1 MTVLQHSLARI
12 RRTVTHDIWN
22 PDVLGNRSLRGRSFA
37 VLRVISMTFGGLVE
51 NALVSRAAALCFS
64 SMLGL
69 GPLVALIVLVSGV
82 LLGSRDDPDFAVNQ
96 LNRALV
102 FIAPHVRQFENVTQA
117 DNVPPPAADGAEAS
131 GAVAVNPDLVNLLN
145 NFIKG
150 SQSKALGVFGA
161 LALVF
166 IVIQLFTSIENAFN
180 NIWGVKRGRNW
191 MLRIVFYWAA
201 VTLGAVIAF
210 AALAMMSAATFVNI
224 IESIPLGTEIRKLI
238 VWAGPFTSGIMLIGI
253 LSVFYKFIPNT
264 TVNWWPAITG
274 AMTVVI
280 LLYLNN
286 LLAFIYLRQVVVNQS
301 LFGSLAFLPILMIGL
316 YIFWLFVLVGGQ
328 ITYAA
333 QNANYRS
340 SLMAWHDLNYASRQ
354 GLGLLVLTLIS
365 RRFRNCHKP
374 FNVQQISEMIK
385 IPTQI
390 LNACLSRLIQ
400 LDLVTPLPAD
410 DNKAPQGY
418 RYQPARPL
426 SRMTL
431 ATFKKRFDSL
441 GAGPDLDI
449 LDSLDPI
456 VRRFHELV
464 HHAVAEALGDET
476 LEALI
481 EKLPVE
487 SESGLAAPGSAPAS

>member
-1 MTVLQHSLARI
+1 M
-12 RRTVTHDIWN
+12 
-22 PDVLGNRSLRGRSFA
+22 
-37 VLRVISMTFGGLVE
+37 LRVISMTFSGAME
-51 NALVSRAAALCFS
+51 NALASRGAALCFS

-69 GPLVALIVLVSGV
+69 GPMVALVVLVSGV
-82 LLGSRDDPDFAVNQ
+82 MVGSRADPDFAVNQ

-102 FIAPHVRQFENVTQA
+102 FIAPHVRQFENVTHA
-117 DNVPPPAADGAEAS
+117 DDATPTAIDGAEAPAD
-131 GAVAVNPDLVNLLN
+131 AVVNPDLVNLLN

-180 NIWGVKRGRNW
+180 KIWGVKRGRNW

-210 AALAMMSAATFVNI
+210 TALATMSAATFVNL
-224 IESIPLGTEIRKLI
+224 IESLPLGTEIRKLI
-238 VWAGPFTSGIMLIGI
+238 VWAGPFISGVLLIGI

-264 TVNWWPAITG
+264 TVNWWPAVTG
-274 AMTVVI
+274 ATTVVI

-328 ITYAA
+328 ITYAV

-340 SLMAWHDLNYASRQ
+340 SSMAWHDLNYASRQ

-365 RRFRNCHKP
+365 RRFLNCRKP
-374 FNVQQISEMIK
+374 LNVQQISEMIK

-400 LDLVTPLPAD
+400 LDLITPLPAD
-410 DNKAPQGY
+410 DNKAAQGH

-431 ATFKKRFDSL
+431 STFKERFDHL
-441 GAGPDLDI
+441 GAGPDLDL

-456 VRRFHELV
+456 VRRFHERLQT
-464 HHAVAEALGDET
+464 AIGDALGNESLD
-476 LEALI
+476 ALI
-481 EKLPVE
+481 ESLPVE
-487 SESGLAAPGSAPAS
+487 GTSEPGTPGASMVS